1 MKITLEELKQ
11 RPLNEWM
18 YKSMYNTWELGDEHN
33 IECYRRR
40 IREGNKHDIEN
51 ECWDMT
57 HDGNDP
63 MENEDMLDHARCFY
77 EDKIYTDDEWEKI
90 FLPAINEQIEANDK
104 FERWYPGYVIKNK
117 ETGKLAILGGDYAY
131 LYGGRNFTS
140 LDIYEIDNKN
150 NITTSWAWGD
160 YDDWEVVDKDHIPQN
175 IEKLAK
181 YRTKH
186 RYC

>member
-11 RPLNEWM
+11 RPLNKDM

-63 MENEDMLDHARCFY
+63 MENEDMLDHARCYY

-90 FLPAINEQIEANDK
+90 FLP
-104 FERWYPGYVIKNK
+104 
-117 ETGKLAILGGDYAY
+117 ETPYQD
-131 LYGGRNFTS
+131 F
-140 LDIYEIDNKN
+140 
-150 NITTSWAWGD
+150 
-160 YDDWEVVDKDHIPQN
+160 
-175 IEKLAK
+175 
-181 YRTKH
+181 
-186 RYC
+186 